1 MKNILFTLALLIPVV
16 SCGEQTKSDKK
27 NQILKPSIQIP
38 EGYTSMETIGTNELY
53 FLQKNLEDN
62 SYVTF
67 SIDFIDD
74 DVFSLISNEAYV
86 NNAISE
92 EGVSNWVDLMEES
105 ENHRQSIKYTF
116 NSVGTTLM
124 RQGSNN
130 TIDEPVLYT
139 IFQFVRNGKL
149 FTCAGRSV
157 NTDKE
162 YFDDYVV
169 IMESM
174 KF

>member
-1 MKNILFTLALLIPVV
+1 MLIV
-16 SCGEQTKSDKK
+16 SCGGQTKSDKK

-38 EGYTSMETIGTNELY
+38 EGYTSMETIDTEELY
-53 FLQKNLEDN
+53 FLQKNLEGN

-67 SIDFIDD
+67 LVGVLDD
-74 DVFSLISNEAYV
+74 DVFSLLSNEAYV
-86 NNAISE
+86 NSAISE
-92 EGVSNWVDLMEES
+92 EGVSNWVDLIEES
-105 ENHRQSIKYTF
+105 ENHIQSIKYTF

-130 TIDEPVLYT
+130 TVDETALYT

-149 FTCAGRSV
+149 FTCTGRSV
-157 NTDKE
+157 NTDKK
-162 YFDDYVV
+162 YFNDYVD